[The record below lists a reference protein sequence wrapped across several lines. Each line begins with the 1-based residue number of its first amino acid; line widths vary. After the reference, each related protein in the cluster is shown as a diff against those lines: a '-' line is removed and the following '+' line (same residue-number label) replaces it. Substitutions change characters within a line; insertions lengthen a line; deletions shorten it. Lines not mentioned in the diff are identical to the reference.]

1 MHRIAIAA
9 FASLSLIVISMDSS
23 QAQPEGRGGF
33 EGSPGEADAP
43 GRDGEG
49 RRGRPGSFRDRGR
62 FRGQPQNLLFEAID
76 LNSDGEIS
84 AVELRKAAAALKKLD
99 KDKDGKITLA
109 EVTPERGPGGPG
121 VPGEEGFR
129 GGRPGGDPQEFVAR
143 LMENDANGDKK
154 LTPDEVPEQ
163 LMPMLRGGDTNGD
176 KALDEEELLAITEAQ
191 GERRGRGFR
200 GGPGGERGAEGE
212 RGQQMIEQM
221 IQRSDANGDGLLTP
235 NEVPD
240 RMRQMLQGKD
250 ANGDGAI
257 SAEELSAA
265 MQGMRGQRRGAAGER
280 GAGRP
285 QRPEGRPGAQ

>member
-1 MHRIAIAA
+1 MRRIAIAA
-9 FASLSLIVISMDSS
+9 FASLSLIIISMDSS
-23 QAQPEGRGGF
+23 QAQPERRGGF
-33 EGSPGEADAP
+33 EGSPGEAEAP
-43 GRDGEG
+43 DRGEEG
-49 RRGRPGSFRDRGR
+49 RGGPGSFRDRGR
-62 FRGQPQNLLFEAID
+62 FRGRPQNLLFEAID
-76 LNSDGEIS
+76 LNGDGEIS
-84 AVELRKAAAALKKLD
+84 SVELRKAAAALKKLD

-121 VPGEEGFR
+121 EEGLR
-129 GGRPGGDPQEFVAR
+129 GGRPGGDPQQFVAR

-176 KALDEEELLAITEAQ
+176 KALDEEELLAIAEAQ
-191 GERRGRGFR
+191 GGRRGRGFR
-200 GGPGGERGAEGE
+200 GGPEGERGAGGE

-221 IQRSDANGDGLLTP
+221 IQRSDTNGDGLLTP
-235 NEVPD
+235 NEVPE

-250 ANGDGAI
+250 TNGDGAI

-265 MQGMRGQRRGAAGER
+265 MESMRGQRRGAAGDR